1 MKPFEELTISDDYMF
16 YHVMQDEELCQ
27 ILLTSILGDQIG
39 EIKEIKVQ
47 KSFETPTQAKGIRLD
62 IWIKDAEGK
71 QYDIEMQTSPKRDLA
86 KRMRYYQSAI
96 DSHLL
101 EKGSHYSEL
110 NDTFIIFICTFD
122 YFKKGLPVYTFV
134 STCREDHKL
143 ELKDGAI
150 KIIVNS
156 TASEKATDPNL
167 NAFLA
172 YINGKHPDNQFVN
185 RLEDRITKFKYN
197 NKMQEEY
204 MYRMSIEDEIRYE
217 AHQEGIALGIEQGIE
232 RGITQGMEMG
242 ISKGMEM
249 GVLKGR
255 QEGILE
261 TKRKTD
267 KSFKMLGISFEKI
280 AQATGLSV
288 DEIEQL

>member
-16 YHVMQDEELCQ
+16 YHVMQDEELCK
-27 ILLTSILGDQIG
+27 ILLTSILADQIG
-39 EIKEIKVQ
+39 VIKEIKVQ

-62 IWIKDAEGK
+62 IWIKDATGK
-71 QYDIEMQTSPKRDLA
+71 QYDIEMQTAPKRDLA

-122 YFKKGLPVYTFV
+122 YLQKGLPVYTFV

-143 ELKDGAI
+143 ELKDGAT

-156 TASEKATDPNL
+156 TASEKASDPNL

-172 YINGKHPDNQFVN
+172 YVNGKHSTNSFVN
-185 RLEDRITKFKYN
+185 RLQERITKFKYN
-197 NKMQEEY
+197 NKMREEY
-204 MYRMSIEDEIRYE
+204 MYRMSVEDELQYE
-217 AHQEGIALGIEQGIE
+217 ARQEGIALGIVQGREEGISLGISRGREEGIE
-232 RGITQGMEMG
+232 
-242 ISKGMEM
+242 
-249 GVLKGR
+249 L
-255 QEGILE
+255 GILK
-261 TKRKTD
+261 TKRETA
-267 KSFKMLGISFEKI
+267 KSFKMLGVSIEQI
-280 AQATGLSV
+280 AQATGLSIE
-288 DEIEQL
+288 EIEQL